1 MSEALLWLAGG
12 LVLLVAEV
20 LVPGV
25 FLFWLGLA
33 ALGTGVLVQLA
44 DPPFAVEVL
53 AFGVLAAL
61 AIAGALQL
69 RHRASRQARTINT
82 AESGLVGRTAHA
94 LSFNGREGRVRL
106 GDSDWSARLPADLPL
121 PAPGTLL
128 QVVGVSGTVLIVRP
142 AANYAPETTPQATS
156 PE

>member
-1 MSEALLWLAGG
+1 MSESLLWLAGG

-20 LVPGV
+20 LIPGV

-44 DPPFAVEVL
+44 DPPFAAEVL
-53 AFGVLAAL
+53 TFGVLAAL
-61 AIAGALQL
+61 AIGGALQL
-69 RHRASRQARTINT
+69 RRRDSRRARTINT

-106 GDSDWSARLPADLPL
+106 GDSDWSARLPTDVP
-121 PAPGTLL
+121 PPEPGALL
-128 QVVGVSGTVLIVRP
+128 QVVGVSGTVLVVRP
-142 AANYAPETTPQATS
+142 APDYAVPE
-156 PE
+156 